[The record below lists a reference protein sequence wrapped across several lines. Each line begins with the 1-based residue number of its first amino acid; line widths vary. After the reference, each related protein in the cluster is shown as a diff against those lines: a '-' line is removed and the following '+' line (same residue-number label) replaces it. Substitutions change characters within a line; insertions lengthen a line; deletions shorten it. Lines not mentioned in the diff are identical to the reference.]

1 MARLTAEGNIKV
13 YKVPTVADKTAP
25 TAAEI
30 GAGTDLTPYLPTT
43 GVDITWTQN
52 NASLPMLD
60 ESFVVSAVGTESAE
74 IKLTGVRDPDADDF
88 FEAFDRGENFYLVV
102 SRFGAAQGPQT
113 GPPAVAGSSVE
124 VYPVQSHRPVPLKAA
139 ENEFQQA
146 EVSLG
151 VTDTPVLD
159 ATVGS

>member
-1 MARLTAEGNIKV
+1 MSRLTAEGNIKV
-13 YKVPTVADKTAP
+13 YKVPTVSDKAAP
-25 TAAEI
+25 TTSEI
-30 GAGTDLTPYLPTT
+30 TAGTDLTPYLPTT

-74 IKLTGVRDPDADDF
+74 ITLTGVRDDDSDDF
-88 FEAFDRGENFYLVV
+88 FEAFARGENFYLVV
-102 SRFGAAQGPQT
+102 SRFGAA
-113 GPPAVAGSSVE
+113 ASGSAVE
-124 VYPVQSHRPVPLKAA
+124 VYPVQSHRPVPLAPA

-146 EVSLG
+146 QVTLG

-159 ATVGS
+159 AAVGS